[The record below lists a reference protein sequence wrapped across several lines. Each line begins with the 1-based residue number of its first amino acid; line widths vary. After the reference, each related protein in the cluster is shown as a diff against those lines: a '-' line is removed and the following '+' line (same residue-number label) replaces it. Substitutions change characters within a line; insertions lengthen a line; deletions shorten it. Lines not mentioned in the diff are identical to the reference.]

1 MPMISYREADGHLHV
16 MPDAT
21 VPQLTPLMVSHPGN
35 DFNPVDPWYETLSPR
50 RRGLSFSRRYG
61 FVMDSMTDALP
72 AGTQIWIRKVE
83 STSGLAAY
91 RSSSGEPKRFEPIFG
106 TDGVTN
112 AMHWNGMMFHPTFSA
127 APGIASH
134 SAVFEAYLVDV
145 SNGEEVA
152 NSSTGPFTLTWTNV
166 PDGRPELNIEPGF
179 VIRWPNS
186 ATNYVLES
194 AAAINQPWVTVTNMP
209 VMDGQNATVQMAP
222 DEGQRLFRMRM
233 AE

>member
-1 MPMISYREADGHLHV
+1 MSILDSYKAIVLAVLSSSLAVAAEMSDIPMQGGMVMPMISYREADGHLHV

-50 RRGLSFSRRYG
+50 RRGFSFSRRYG

-83 STSGLAAY
+83 STPGLAAY

-112 AMHWNGMMFHPTFSA
+112 AMHWNGM
-127 APGIASH
+127 
-134 SAVFEAYLVDV
+134 
-145 SNGEEVA
+145 
-152 NSSTGPFTLTWTNV
+152 
-166 PDGRPELNIEPGF
+166 
-179 VIRWPNS
+179 
-186 ATNYVLES
+186 
-194 AAAINQPWVTVTNMP
+194 
-209 VMDGQNATVQMAP
+209 
-222 DEGQRLFRMRM
+222 
-233 AE
+233 